1 MDLEDVIEETIN
13 KIKTIEN
20 IQINSMYLEE
30 QKEIMKGQHDFN
42 SSLEK
47 LYSKYKKIKISW
59 ECKDNNDNGYFE
71 LLSNKEVFSKQEE
84 LVELTKEFIGDGT
97 IEDIDI
103 IAEDIRNWLPIFRF
117 PNDDMF
123 CIDKRNDKIV
133 FFEHEVFDTGINL
146 HGLVIAKD
154 IEDLMEKWSKVLFI
168 DIYDWYDGVDE
179 NGIDLSKDVYKNII
193 TINNI

>member
-1 MDLEDVIEETIN
+1 MDLENVIEETIN